1 MGDIAILTVDLL
13 RDFIKDM
20 PGGTLVGVELDNGD
34 FGIIREVTWD
44 QRNGITFKIKVGD
57 VR

>member
-20 PGGTLVGVELDNGD
+20 PSGTLVGVELDNGD

-44 QRNGITFKIKVGD
+44 HRCGVTFKIKVGD

>member
-1 MGDIAILTVDLL
+1 MDDNIDFLTVDML

-20 PGGTLVGVELDNGD
+20 YGGTLVGVELDNGD

-44 QRNGITFKIKVGD
+44 NRNGMIFKIKVME
-57 VR
+57 

>member
-20 PGGTLVGVELDNGD
+20 PSGTLVGVELDNGD

-44 QRNGITFKIKVGD
+44 QRNGITFKIKVG
-57 VR
+57 V

>member
-34 FGIIREVTWD
+34 FGIIREVTRD